1 MKGFRVMNPPN
12 FSRDEV
18 EVTILIR
25 GSREETLTKKSTWIK
40 VLLRNVITK
49 KGTWRTEGATGG
61 GGERE
66 LNKISFTRNMPISH
80 VQNPKQKPLKESD

>member
-49 KGTWRTEGATGG
+49 KGT
-61 GGERE
+61 
-66 LNKISFTRNMPISH
+66 
-80 VQNPKQKPLKESD
+80 